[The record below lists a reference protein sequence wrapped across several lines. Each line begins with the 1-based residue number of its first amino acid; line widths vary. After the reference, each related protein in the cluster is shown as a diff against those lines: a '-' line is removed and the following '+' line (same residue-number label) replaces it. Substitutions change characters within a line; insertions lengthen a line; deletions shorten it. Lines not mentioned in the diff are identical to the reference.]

1 MRPCDDRDGS
11 RRGRRCPR
19 QVDSEQERQRQE
31 RIAARVLYAV
41 NVLGLLL
48 VIMVLLRL
56 NGVF

>member
-1 MRPCDDRDGS
+1 MPPRDDKDRS
-11 RRGRRCPR
+11 RRRRRCARPA
-19 QVDSEQERQRQE
+19 DAGQERERQE

-56 NGVF
+56 NGLF